1 VEYRN
6 LGKTGLR
13 VSALGFG
20 ASSLGGGMFGRPV
33 KEADAIRTVHVALEL
48 GINFID
54 VSPFYGYTKAE
65 AVLGKALK
73 GISRNSYYLATKVGR
88 YGDAQFDFSAE
99 RTIASVDESLAR
111 LGVDY
116 VDIIQSHDNEYG
128 NLDQVVD
135 ETIPALRKLQQ
146 MGKARLVGITGYP
159 LKVFSYIIARTDVD
173 TILSYNHYAL
183 NDTTLTNLIPFLESK
198 SVGIISASPVSQGLL
213 TNQGTPEW
221 HPAPNEVKR
230 VCAGAAAFC
239 REQGADL
246 AKLAMQFAIA
256 NPRIATTVVGT
267 ANPENI
273 KKNVQWI
280 EEPVDRKLITE
291 VQEILASIK
300 DQTWIVGRR
309 ENN

>member
-1 VEYRN
+1 
-6 LGKTGLR
+6 
-13 VSALGFG
+13 
-20 ASSLGGGMFGRPV
+20 
-33 KEADAIRTVHVALEL
+33 
-48 GINFID
+48 
-54 VSPFYGYTKAE
+54 
-65 AVLGKALK
+65 
-73 GISRNSYYLATKVGR
+73 
-88 YGDAQFDFSAE
+88 
-99 RTIASVDESLAR
+99 VDESLAR

>member
-1 VEYRN
+1 VEYRV

-20 ASSLGGGMFGRPV
+20 ASSLGGGMFGRAV
-33 KEADAIRTVHVALEL
+33 EEADAIRTVHTALDL

-65 AVLGKALK
+65 IILGKALN
-73 GISRNSYYLATKVGR
+73 GIPRNNYYLATKVGR
-88 YGDAQFDFSAE
+88 YGDADFDFSAQ

-128 NLDQVVD
+128 NLDQVVG

-146 MGKARLVGITGYP
+146 TGKVRFVGITGYP
-159 LKVFSYIIARTDVD
+159 LKIFSYIATRTDVD
-173 TILSYNHYAL
+173 TILSYNHYSL
-183 NDTTLTNLIPFLESK
+183 NDTTLTELIPFLESK
-198 SVGIISASPVSQGLL
+198 GVGIISASPVSQGLL
-213 TNQGTPEW
+213 TNQGTPDW
-221 HPAPNEVKR
+221 HPAPDNVKKI
-230 VCAGAAAFC
+230 CADAAAYC
-239 REQGADL
+239 RNQGADI
-246 AKLAMQFAIA
+246 AKLAMQFALT

-273 KKNVQWI
+273 KKNVRWI
-280 EEPVDRKLITE
+280 EEPVANNLLAK
-291 VQEILASIK
+291 VQEMLVGIRN
-300 DQTWIVGRR
+300 QTWIVGKP